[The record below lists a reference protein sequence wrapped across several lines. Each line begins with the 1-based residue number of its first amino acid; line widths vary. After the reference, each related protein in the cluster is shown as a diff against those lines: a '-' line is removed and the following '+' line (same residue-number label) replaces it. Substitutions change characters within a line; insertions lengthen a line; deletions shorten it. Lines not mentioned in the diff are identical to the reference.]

1 MYNPPFKP
9 VLLGMGIVLI
19 LFVLPFFL
27 LKAALLLL
35 VVGVV
40 FRLGRRMFGP
50 RLFGGRMFGGQGFGS
65 RGFGPRRAPWGMS
78 WHPIWTDTIRAMSD
92 DEYQSFRQTLRP
104 EQPGV
109 ARTTIAIQ

>member
-9 VLLGMGIVLI
+9 VLFGMGIVLV

-35 VVGVV
+35 VFGVI
-40 FRLGRRMFGP
+40 FRLGRRMVGP
-50 RLFGGRMFGGQGFGS
+50 RMFGARGFGS
-65 RGFGPRRAPWGMS
+65 RRAPWGVS
-78 WHPIWTDTIRAMSD
+78 WHPVWTDTIRAMSD

>member
-1 MYNPPFKP
+1 MYNPSFKP
-9 VLLGMGIVLI
+9 VLFGMGIALL

-35 VVGVV
+35 VFGAV

-50 RLFGGRMFGGQGFGS
+50 RLFGAQGFGL
-65 RGFGPRRAPWGMS
+65 RRAPWGVS
-78 WHPIWTDTIRAMSD
+78 WHPVWTDTIRAMSD

-109 ARTTIAIQ
+109 ARTTIQIQ

>member
-1 MYNPPFKP
+1 MYNPSFKP

-35 VVGVV
+35 VFGVV
-40 FRLGRRMFGP
+40 FRLGRR
-50 RLFGGRMFGGQGFGS
+50 LFGGQMLGGRSFGS
-65 RGFGPRRAPWGMS
+65 REFGPRRAPWGMS
-78 WHPIWTDTIRAMSD
+78 WHPVWTDTIRSMSD
-92 DEYQSFRQTLRP
+92 DEYQSFRQSLRP

>member
-1 MYNPPFKP
+1 MYKMSFKP
-9 VLLGMGIVLI
+9 LLLGVGAAL
-19 LFVLPFFL
+19 LLLALPFFL

-35 VVGVV
+35 VFGLM
-40 FRLGRRMFGP
+40 FRLARY
-50 RLFGGRMFGGQGFGS
+50 LFGSQRFGRQ
-65 RGFGPRRAPWGMS
+65 RAPWGVS
-78 WHPIWTDTIRAMSD
+78 WHPMHPHRVWTDTIRAMSD

>member
-1 MYNPPFKP
+1 MYNPSFKP
-9 VLLGMGIVLI
+9 VLLGIGIALL

-35 VVGVV
+35 FFGLV

-50 RLFGGRMFGGQGFGS
+50 LLFGGRPFRARGFGS
-65 RGFGPRRAPWGMS
+65 RRAPWGVS
-78 WHPIWTDTIRAMSD
+78 WHPVWTDTIRAMSD

-109 ARTTIAIQ
+109 ARTTIQIQ

>member
-1 MYNPPFKP
+1 
-9 VLLGMGIVLI
+9 MGIALL

-35 VVGVV
+35 FFGLV
-40 FRLGRRMFGP
+40 FRLGRRMFGA
-50 RLFGGRMFGGQGFGS
+50 RMFGGRMFRARGFGS
-65 RGFGPRRAPWGMS
+65 RRAPWGVN
-78 WHPIWTDTIRAMSD
+78 WHPVWTDTIRAMSD

-109 ARTTIAIQ
+109 ARTTIQIQ

>member
-1 MYNPPFKP
+1 MYNPSIKP
-9 VLLGMGIVLI
+9 VLLGMGIALV

-35 VVGVV
+35 VFGLV
-40 FRLGRRMFGP
+40 FRLAR
-50 RLFGGRMFGGQGFGS
+50 RLFGGRMAGPRMFGTRGFGS
-65 RGFGPRRAPWGMS
+65 RRTPWGVS

-92 DEYQSFRQTLRP
+92 DEYQSFRETLRP